1 MQFLA
6 DYSMAIDVLA
16 LLAIAGLV
24 IAAVVRQG
32 SAAMGLLA
40 IVALIWVGSRLFS
53 LV

>member
-1 MQFLA
+1 MQLLV
-6 DYSMAIDVLA
+6 DYSIFIDVLA
-16 LLAIAGLV
+16 LLALAALA